1 MLKTAKE
8 ATDHNNDT
16 VIMGVFYGHAHILNI
31 IVILVNNN
39 INQYNYLFYLWH
51 KEKWDFHLL
60 LSTTGIFCKTK
71 LAFFLQQYL
80 LHAVPCLK

>member
-39 INQYNYLFYLWH
+39 INQFNYLFYL
-51 KEKWDFHLL
+51 
-60 LSTTGIFCKTK
+60 
-71 LAFFLQQYL
+71 
-80 LHAVPCLK
+80 